1 MELPRY
7 EAPSLMEAISPSA
20 EFDPMD
26 EVLEDPEEFQPM
38 HSESSGSEW
47 RGISEEAQDIEG

>member
-20 EFDPMD
+20 EFNLIDK
-26 EVLEDPEEFQPM
+26 VLKDLKEFQPM
-38 HSESSGSEW
+38 HSESSGSE
-47 RGISEEAQDIEG
+47 